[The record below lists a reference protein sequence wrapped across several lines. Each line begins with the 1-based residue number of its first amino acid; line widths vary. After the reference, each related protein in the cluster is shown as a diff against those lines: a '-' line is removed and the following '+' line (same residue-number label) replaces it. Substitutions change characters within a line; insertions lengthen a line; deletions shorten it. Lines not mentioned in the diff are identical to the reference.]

1 MVEKA
6 VTKAGEWLNAFSA
19 AASKGDGAAV
29 ASLFQED
36 CYWRDYLP
44 FGWTLQT
51 IEGRADIASFAAKHG
66 KTTGF
71 TAPVFEGRTDD
82 SEGFFRFQTSEGQG
96 RGYLRLSEDRCSTL
110 FTMLTDLSDADV
122 KSSDPDDDPFVLI
135 VGGGQGGLALGA
147 QLSDMDVPYLIVD
160 RLPRVGD
167 QWRSRYESL
176 VLHDPVWYDH
186 MPFRPF
192 PDDWPVFTPK
202 NQMGH
207 WLEDYAR
214 ELDLTIWTETE
225 LVGASY
231 DAVTSRWIARLKR
244 AKEEVTLR
252 PTHVVLALG
261 ISGFP
266 QIPDFA
272 DKEVFDGPQVH
283 SSAFRADSNVEGKN
297 VVIIGANNSAHDI
310 AVELVKAG
318 AAPTMVQ
325 RSSTLVVKQSD
336 FCERLMGALYSAEAV
351 ARGVT
356 TDRADIIAA
365 SIPTRM
371 LEKAQVPVWNKLR
384 EDRKDYYQ
392 ALTDAEFA
400 LDFAEDG
407 AGLGLKYRRTASGYY
422 IDVGASDM
430 VIDGRIAVRS
440 GHGVE
445 SLTETGVRLTSGEAL
460 PADIIIYATGYGTM
474 SDWIGRLFDDDT
486 ADRIGP
492 CWGYGSGTKGDPG
505 PWIGEQ
511 RNMWVETAQPGLWL
525 TGGNLSQARF
535 CSRLLG
541 LQLKRRLLKHG

>member
-1 MVEKA
+1 M
-6 VTKAGEWLNAFSA
+6 
-19 AASKGDGAAV
+19 
-29 ASLFQED
+29 
-36 CYWRDYLP
+36 
-44 FGWTLQT
+44 
-51 IEGRADIASFAAKHG
+51 
-66 KTTGF
+66 
-71 TAPVFEGRTDD
+71 
-82 SEGFFRFQTSEGQG
+82 
-96 RGYLRLSEDRCSTL
+96 
-110 FTMLTDLSDADV
+110 
-122 KSSDPDDDPFVLI
+122 
-135 VGGGQGGLALGA
+135 
-147 QLSDMDVPYLIVD
+147 
-160 RLPRVGD
+160 
-167 QWRSRYESL
+167 
-176 VLHDPVWYDH
+176 
-186 MPFRPF
+186 
-192 PDDWPVFTPK
+192 
-202 NQMGH
+202 
-207 WLEDYAR
+207 
-214 ELDLTIWTETE
+214 
-225 LVGASY
+225 
-231 DAVTSRWIARLKR
+231 
-244 AKEEVTLR
+244 
-252 PTHVVLALG
+252 LALG

-486 ADRIGP
+486 ADRVGP
-492 CWGYGSGTKGDPG
+492 CWGV
-505 PWIGEQ
+505 W
-511 RNMWVETAQPGLWL
+511 LW
-525 TGGNLSQARF
+525 
-535 CSRLLG
+535 
-541 LQLKRRLLKHG
+541 H

>member
-1 MVEKA
+1 M
-6 VTKAGEWLNAFSA
+6 
-19 AASKGDGAAV
+19 
-29 ASLFQED
+29 
-36 CYWRDYLP
+36 
-44 FGWTLQT
+44 
-51 IEGRADIASFAAKHG
+51 
-66 KTTGF
+66 
-71 TAPVFEGRTDD
+71 
-82 SEGFFRFQTSEGQG
+82 
-96 RGYLRLSEDRCSTL
+96 
-110 FTMLTDLSDADV
+110 
-122 KSSDPDDDPFVLI
+122 
-135 VGGGQGGLALGA
+135 
-147 QLSDMDVPYLIVD
+147 
-160 RLPRVGD
+160 
-167 QWRSRYESL
+167 
-176 VLHDPVWYDH
+176 
-186 MPFRPF
+186 
-192 PDDWPVFTPK
+192 
-202 NQMGH
+202 
-207 WLEDYAR
+207 
-214 ELDLTIWTETE
+214 
-225 LVGASY
+225 
-231 DAVTSRWIARLKR
+231 
-244 AKEEVTLR
+244 
-252 PTHVVLALG
+252 LALG

-283 SSAFRADSNVEGKN
+283 SSAFRADSNVEGKT

-486 ADRIGP
+486 ADRVGP
-492 CWGYGSGTKGDPG
+492 CRGYGSGTKGDPG

>member
-1 MVEKA
+1 
-6 VTKAGEWLNAFSA
+6 
-19 AASKGDGAAV
+19 
-29 ASLFQED
+29 
-36 CYWRDYLP
+36 
-44 FGWTLQT
+44 
-51 IEGRADIASFAAKHG
+51 
-66 KTTGF
+66 
-71 TAPVFEGRTDD
+71 
-82 SEGFFRFQTSEGQG
+82 
-96 RGYLRLSEDRCSTL
+96 
-110 FTMLTDLSDADV
+110 
-122 KSSDPDDDPFVLI
+122 
-135 VGGGQGGLALGA
+135 
-147 QLSDMDVPYLIVD
+147 
-160 RLPRVGD
+160 
-167 QWRSRYESL
+167 
-176 VLHDPVWYDH
+176 
-186 MPFRPF
+186 
-192 PDDWPVFTPK
+192 
-202 NQMGH
+202 
-207 WLEDYAR
+207 
-214 ELDLTIWTETE
+214 
-225 LVGASY
+225 
-231 DAVTSRWIARLKR
+231 
-244 AKEEVTLR
+244 
-252 PTHVVLALG
+252 
-261 ISGFP
+261 
-266 QIPDFA
+266 
-272 DKEVFDGPQVH
+272 
-283 SSAFRADSNVEGKN
+283 
-297 VVIIGANNSAHDI
+297 
-310 AVELVKAG
+310 
-318 AAPTMVQ
+318 
-325 RSSTLVVKQSD
+325 LVVKQSD
-336 FCERLMGALYSAEAV
+336 FCERLMGALYSAEAI

-486 ADRIGP
+486 ADRVGP

>member
-1 MVEKA
+1 MSETA
-6 VTKAGEWLNAFSA
+6 VTKAGAWLDAFSA
-19 AASKGDGAAV
+19 AAGKGDDIAV

-51 IEGRADIASFAAKHG
+51 IEGRSNIAKFAVKHG
-66 KTTGF
+66 ATTGF
-71 TAPVFEGRTDD
+71 AAAVFEGGADD
-82 SEGFFRFQTSEGQG
+82 EEGFFRFQTSEGQG
-96 RGYLRLSEDRCSTL
+96 RGYLRLNNGQCSTL
-110 FTMLTDLSDADV
+110 FTMLTDLDDAGV
-122 KSSDPDDDPFVLI
+122 KSTDPDEEPFVLI

-147 QLSDMDVPYLIVD
+147 QLSDLNVPYLIID

-167 QWRSRYESL
+167 QWRSRYDSL

-202 NQMGH
+202 DQMGD
-207 WLEDYAR
+207 WLEGYAR
-214 ELDLTIWTETE
+214 ELDLAIWTETE

-231 DAVTSRWIARLKR
+231 DEATSRWIARLKR
-244 AKEEVTLR
+244 AGQDVTLR

-266 QIPDFA
+266 RIPEINGKEAFA
-272 DKEVFDGPQVH
+272 GPQVH
-283 SSAFRADSNVEGKN
+283 SSAFKVGPDVEGKN

-351 ARGVT
+351 VRGVT
-356 TDRADIIAA
+356 TDKADIIAA
-365 SIPTRM
+365 SIPTRL

-384 EDRKDYYQ
+384 EDRKDYYR
-392 ALTDAEFA
+392 ALTDAGFT

-422 IDVGASDM
+422 IDVGASEM
-430 VIDGRIAVRS
+430 VIDGRIKVRS

-445 SLTETGVRLTSGEAL
+445 RLVKTGVRLASGEEL
-460 PADIIIYATGYGTM
+460 PADIVVYATGYGSM
-474 SDWIGRLFDDDT
+474 SDWIADLINETT
-486 ADRIGP
+486 AIRVGP

-505 PWIGEQ
+505 PWVGEQ
-511 RNMWVETAQPGLWL
+511 RNMWRETAQRGLWL

-541 LQLKRRLLKHG
+541 LQLKRCFLNAG